1 METTP
6 MGMFKNGSGY
16 TVSDLVYYTGLFVGI
31 IVVFG
36 VGRPYGFHPLLILL
50 VGVLVGAGLG
60 FGLERLYTNSK
71 RDADSGHDDQGRH
84 SRDDF

>member
-6 MGMFKNGSGY
+6 MGMLKNGSGY
-16 TVSDLVYYTGLFVGI
+16 TISDLVYYTGLFFGI

-60 FGLERLYTNSK
+60 YSLERLYKNSK
-71 RDADSGHDDQGRH
+71 RDAYSGSDADGRH